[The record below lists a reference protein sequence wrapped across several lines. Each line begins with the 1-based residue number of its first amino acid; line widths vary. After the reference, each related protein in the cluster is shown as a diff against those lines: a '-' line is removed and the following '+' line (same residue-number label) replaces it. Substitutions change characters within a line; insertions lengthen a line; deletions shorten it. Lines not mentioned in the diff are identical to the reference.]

1 MLEGPSENT
10 VVPNRHCCTAKEPRD
25 QSLDTL
31 FLMGYPVRKQGSQK
45 LFRRAAPTGFICLLQ
60 KMPPGHHLQKWQPQD
75 PGSKLERDRFLF
87 LCLSDLAVWQ
97 LFPYNSF
104 SQALQRSASLF
115 PICRWKRFKK
125 SLTEFNYI
133 FFKVPYYSFSSFHF
147 LHQKNEQYFCSIEFP
162 ALRWKWCAGDVLQ
175 AWPHEGC
182 IHKTSQER
190 CKEYWGCMLDGVGK
204 VSHKLF

>member
-1 MLEGPSENT
+1 MGVRSANSPATGPSSSDRISVITEAFSAFNEQNIWAFDGLVLEGPSENT

-97 LFPYNSF
+97 LFHIIVSLKLCRGLHRF
-104 SQALQRSASLF
+104 SQFADGKDS
-115 PICRWKRFKK
+115 KK
-125 SLTEFNYI
+125 
-133 FFKVPYYSFSSFHF
+133 
-147 LHQKNEQYFCSIEFP
+147 
-162 ALRWKWCAGDVLQ
+162 A
-175 AWPHEGC
+175 
-182 IHKTSQER
+182 
-190 CKEYWGCMLDGVGK
+190 
-204 VSHKLF
+204 